1 MSKKIVPALLHE
13 FVRNYRE
20 DNHYL
25 ATKETMVSNF
35 KYINKVSDVFINYWF
50 DVQGRYE
57 IDHQELYDL
66 IEYMY
71 DNPKGYVIDYR
82 IGKAEENAKN

>member
-20 DNHYL
+20 DDHYL
-25 ATKETMVSNF
+25 VTKETMVSNF
-35 KYINKVSDVFINYWF
+35 KHINKVSDVFINYWF
-50 DVQGRYE
+50 DVRGRDDIY
-57 IDHQELYDL
+57 HQELYDL

-71 DNPKGYVIDYR
+71 DNPKDYVIDYR
-82 IGKAEENAKN
+82 IGKQEW

>member
-1 MSKKIVPALLHE
+1 MKIKKVPAFLHE

-20 DNHYL
+20 DNHHL

-35 KYINKVSDVFINYWF
+35 KHINKVSDVFINYWF
-50 DVQGRYE
+50 DVQGKYE

-82 IGKAEENAKN
+82 IGKQE